1 MRVRKLTNHVVF
13 PSLLSRPLA
22 DAHQVQE
29 KLARITGGTGSS
41 TVTPRSSVDAFGRPS
56 PTTPLKP
63 RGAKAEDIY
72 EILCNDMVLPL
83 DMTLA
88 AVRQYI
94 WRQAAELTMYYR
106 RRVAVAV

>member
-1 MRVRKLTNHVVF
+1 M
-13 PSLLSRPLA
+13 A
-22 DAHQVQE
+22 
-29 KLARITGGTGSS
+29 
-41 TVTPRSSVDAFGRPS
+41 TPRSSVDAFGRPS
-56 PTTPLKP
+56 PTTVLKP
-63 RGAKAEDIY
+63 RGPRAEDLY

-88 AVRQYI
+88 AVRQYV

>member
-1 MRVRKLTNHVVF
+1 MQ
-13 PSLLSRPLA
+13 
-22 DAHQVQE
+22 D
-29 KLARITGGTGSS
+29 KLARIVAGVGSS
-41 TVTPRSSVDAFGRPS
+41 ATTPRSSVDALGRSS
-56 PTTPLKP
+56 PTTQLKRGP
-63 RGAKAEDIY
+63 RAEDLY

-106 RRVAVAV
+106 RRVAVAM